1 MKLLERHF
9 EMALAAPDGIK
20 KLRELILTLAMQGKL
35 VPQDPSD
42 QPASELLKEIEA
54 EKRRLVKEGK
64 LKKQETLP
72 PIKPE
77 QVPYEVPAGW
87 EWVRL
92 GAFTE
97 IIRGITFPANEK
109 TKEVAVGRI
118 ACLRTSNV
126 QETIQW
132 DDMLHIDRSFM
143 KHDYQLVNKNDII
156 MSMAMLEDEV
166 KATTDHFSDGQFQ
179 SVYIYSIIE
188 IFKDRNCLTLLDE
201 PDSFLHP
208 EWQFDF
214 LKQVFAIAESDV
226 AKNHVLM
233 SSHSASTITSSKE
246 RTLNL
251 FEIKENRVEV
261 SKVSKKEIILALSNG
276 SIKLSEDESIMSIN
290 AFLRNNKEPVLFTEG
305 ISDECI
311 LETAWEKLFP
321 SERRCFC
328 IHSAFDRQFL
338 RNLCIR
344 EELRNNNPGRL
355 FFALFDFDD
364 AVDDWKQIGKIDV
377 ITDPYHGLV
386 KKHSGYDLFACL
398 LPVPQNETIKQQV
411 FKPGTTLHW
420 DAGKDCHLTIELLF
434 YGLNETTSYYKT
446 TDQSCGGK
454 MIVFSGDKVKFA
466 EEVIPK
472 LPKAAFEI
480 FRPMFEFIKT
490 KCSSASV
497 GPEQSSSGESA
508 AKA

>member
-1 MKLLERHF
+1 MSIADDVKITLKRPYYARGKKAYDI
-9 EMALAAPDGIK
+9 ALND
-20 KLRELILTLAMQGKL
+20 
-35 VPQDPSD
+35 
-42 QPASELLKEIEA
+42 
-54 EKRRLVKEGK
+54 
-64 LKKQETLP
+64 ETDRYW
-72 PIKPE
+72 KPE
-77 QVPYEVPAGW
+77 
-87 EWVRL
+87 
-92 GAFTE
+92 
-97 IIRGITFPANEK
+97 GITKDFLNKLTVCRADGAKAPLRAEGYFSDTDHYILYLDIKAIQKEFAGYSLQELFRQFDNLK
-109 TKEVAVGRI
+109 TLE
-118 ACLRTSNV
+118 
-126 QETIQW
+126 
-132 DDMLHIDRSFM
+132 MLT
-143 KHDYQLVNKNDII
+143 DISI
-156 MSMAMLEDEV
+156 PVMLEDEV

-201 PDSFLHP
+201 PDSLLHP